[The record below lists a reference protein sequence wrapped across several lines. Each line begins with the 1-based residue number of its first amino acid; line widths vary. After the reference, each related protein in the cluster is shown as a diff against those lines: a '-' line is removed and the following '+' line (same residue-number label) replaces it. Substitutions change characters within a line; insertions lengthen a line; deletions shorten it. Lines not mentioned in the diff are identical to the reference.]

1 MRSEAQRSVLEN
13 PSSAEPEAD
22 LWDNL
27 GLREPKGSLE
37 RRALPVTE
45 RLSCTPHYLREHY
58 FRLTDEEM
66 GSEVKSPAQGYLGGR
81 ICLSNLIQIPS
92 STLCV
97 CVGGGSSILQVPAL
111 VNILGCSGLAAWPS
125 QPALEQAAVAIPL
138 FCLTE
143 WLNPCWHCGDVGEP
157 PGPVSIWPWPL
168 SQRFGKAGWKFKTA
182 ESTAGSH

>member
-13 PSSAEPEAD
+13 PSSAESEAD

-97 CVGGGSSILQVPAL
+97 CVCGGVLHSPGPCT
-111 VNILGCSGLAAWPS
+111 GEHSGLQRVSCMAL
-125 QPALEQAAVAIPL
+125 PA
-138 FCLTE
+138 
-143 WLNPCWHCGDVGEP
+143 
-157 PGPVSIWPWPL
+157 
-168 SQRFGKAGWKFKTA
+168 
-182 ESTAGSH
+182 STRAGSCCHPTFLSY